1 MIRFYENA
9 SGFSET
15 SEWHPRCWVNVIMPT
30 TDDVAY
36 LTEELCLPEDF
47 LDDISDVDERPR
59 LERNGKWM
67 MAILRIPV
75 YESGRDVPYFTVPI
89 GVMLNG
95 DYIVTVCNFRNA
107 LTDDFIE
114 HTRKRGIVVR
124 SSVDFILRL
133 LNSSAYWFLR
143 YLGNIN
149 SNMTRYEQAL
159 RASIRNEELLNLLNV
174 QKSLVIFAASVKG
187 NKMLVERLKRVRFDD
202 IDTELLEDVQIEIS
216 QADSTI
222 AIATNMLDRT
232 LDTYASVISNNV
244 NAIMK
249 RLTSI
254 SIILMVPTLVASF
267 YGMNV
272 DVGIPMDNP
281 WAFPV
286 IICAALLVTILVCI
300 WLRKVRWL

>member
-30 TDDVAY
+30 TEDVAY

-75 YESGRDVPYFTVPI
+75 YEAGRDVPYFTVPI

-133 LNSSAYWFLR
+133 LNSSAYF
-143 YLGNIN
+143 N
-149 SNMTRYEQAL
+149 SPAM
-159 RASIRNEELLNLLNV
+159 
-174 QKSLVIFAASVKG
+174 
-187 NKMLVERLKRVRFDD
+187 
-202 IDTELLEDVQIEIS
+202 
-216 QADSTI
+216 
-222 AIATNMLDRT
+222 AI
-232 LDTYASVISNNV
+232 
-244 NAIMK
+244 
-249 RLTSI
+249 
-254 SIILMVPTLVASF
+254 
-267 YGMNV
+267 YGSSK
-272 DVGIPMDNP
+272 
-281 WAFPV
+281 
-286 IICAALLVTILVCI
+286 AALNHLASNLAFDYGPMGIRINCVGPGALTTP
-300 WLRKVRWL
+300 WPRPRR